1 MGAGGSA
8 SKAPVSFF
16 NLAGSQ
22 GTPLQVRDGVG
33 FRLSPAMTGPM
44 KPIVNQAMS
53 VDIDVSIP
61 SAVAQ
66 LQMLVGAF
74 DVHSV
79 TLHLLCVQVHP
90 CVRGMD
96 FCVVVWGMPSVRLTF
111 LHAHLMGR
119 IARAA
124 LFLLHDAPLCVPPG
138 SHVRARAHDG
148 V

>member
-1 MGAGGSA
+1 
-8 SKAPVSFF
+8 
-16 NLAGSQ
+16 
-22 GTPLQVRDGVG
+22 
-33 FRLSPAMTGPM
+33 MTGPM

-90 CVRGMD
+90 FVGGMGL
-96 FCVVVWGMPSVRLTF
+96 FVVVWGMPSVRRTF
-111 LHAHLMGR
+111 FARPLDGLHCTCGIVL
-119 IARAA
+119 AA
-124 LFLLHDAPLCVPPG
+124 
-138 SHVRARAHDG
+138 
-148 V
+148 